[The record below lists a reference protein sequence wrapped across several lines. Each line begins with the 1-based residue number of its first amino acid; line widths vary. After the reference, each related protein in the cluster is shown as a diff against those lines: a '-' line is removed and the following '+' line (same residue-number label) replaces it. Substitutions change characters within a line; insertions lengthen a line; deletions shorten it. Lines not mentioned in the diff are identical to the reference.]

1 LKATIVSYYVVENF
15 DIQWDDKD
23 QKLIINLGK
32 LDLEFDVLEAISL
45 AEEILAFVKE
55 EVYGEGKTA

>member
-1 LKATIVSYYVVENF
+1 MKATIVSYYVVENF